1 MVAFSLLGLSFT
13 PSTLLLAPSA
23 QAETDKTGVSEVVYE
38 KTSNQDGE
46 IPLQIINVSFDGEG
60 NISNVAIQTP
70 SPNFSSPSNRIT
82 NKYGNLCVANPQLR
96 KGESICESE
105 LWRKCS
111 PPSSKLFAD
120 FCPVL
125 RPVTLKMH

>member
-1 MVAFSLLGLSFT
+1 MFKSLKKLLVAFSLLGLSFT

-70 SPNFSSPSNRIT
+70 SPNSNFAISLPRAT
-82 NKYGNLCVANPQLR
+82 
-96 KGESICESE
+96 E
-105 LWRKCS
+105 L
-111 PPSSKLFAD
+111 PINMVNMEA
-120 FCPVL
+120 
-125 RPVTLKMH
+125 